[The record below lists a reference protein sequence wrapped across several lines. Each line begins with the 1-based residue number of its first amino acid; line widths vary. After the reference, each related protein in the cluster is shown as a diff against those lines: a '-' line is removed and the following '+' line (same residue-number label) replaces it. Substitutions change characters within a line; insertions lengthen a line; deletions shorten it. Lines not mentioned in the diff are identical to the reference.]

1 MAEQAGLDCRA
12 AAAIEAQAEAIALA
26 KTKQSAGR
34 CFALAVVA
42 GMEIALGATLMLV
55 VKSDASLSFAISQL
69 LGGIG
74 FSLGLLCVIVAG
86 AELFTGNA
94 LMVCA
99 ACSHKAPWASL
110 AKNWAIVYVGNLVG
124 SLTMVGLVTGAGV
137 AGMNGG
143 ALGETIVN
151 VASAK
156 ISLGWDA
163 IFFRGVL
170 CNVLVCLAVWM
181 GFAGRTVID
190 KVFTTIIPVMA
201 FVACGFEHC
210 IANMYFLPLGM
221 ATLATGGFAGDA
233 AEAGQIVNLGGVV
246 WNISAATLGNI
257 VGGAALV
264 GLLYWLAYAKRGRSA
279 S

>member
-1 MAEQAGLDCRA
+1 MAAEGIAPDCRS
-12 AAAIEAQAEAIALA
+12 AIDLEAKAEAVALA
-26 KTKQSAGR
+26 KTKQSAGC
-34 CFALAVVA
+34 CFVLAVVA

-55 VKSDASLSFAISQL
+55 VKSDTSLSFAASQL
-69 LGGIG
+69 LGGVG

-99 ACSHKAPWASL
+99 TLSRKITWSAL
-110 AKNWAIVYVGNLVG
+110 VKNWAIVYAGNLVG
-124 SLTMVGLVTGAGV
+124 SLAMVGLMTGAQI
-137 AGMNGG
+137 ASMNGG
-143 ALGETIVN
+143 ALGAAIVS

-156 ISLGWDA
+156 ISLEWGT
-163 IFFRGVL
+163 IFFRAIL

-210 IANMYFLPLGM
+210 IANMYFLPMGM
-221 ATLATGGFAGDA
+221 ATLAIGTCDGASA
-233 AEAGQIVNLGGVV
+233 QVVNLAGAV

-257 VGGAALV
+257 VGGAVFV
-264 GLLYWLAYAKRGRSA
+264 GLLYWLAYAKRDRTGK
-279 S
+279 

>member
-1 MAEQAGLDCRA
+1 
-12 AAAIEAQAEAIALA
+12 
-26 KTKQSAGR
+26 
-34 CFALAVVA
+34 
-42 GMEIALGATLMLV
+42 
-55 VKSDASLSFAISQL
+55 
-69 LGGIG
+69 
-74 FSLGLLCVIVAG
+74 
-86 AELFTGNA
+86 
-94 LMVCA
+94 
-99 ACSHKAPWASL
+99 
-110 AKNWAIVYVGNLVG
+110 
-124 SLTMVGLVTGAGV
+124 
-137 AGMNGG
+137 
-143 ALGETIVN
+143 
-151 VASAK
+151 
-156 ISLGWDA
+156 
-163 IFFRGVL
+163 
-170 CNVLVCLAVWM
+170 M